1 MLIVWEHLCLPSE
14 DKTKK
19 PIKQANRKEWRAEA
33 RRDEAEVESSD
44 LTTAST
50 SGSTH
55 THGCGRAKKAT
66 ANREAFISGS
76 TQNIELKKLK
86 SKILTQNRWIKEDRK
101 SEPQELIGGL

>member
-1 MLIVWEHLCLPSE
+1 MLIIWEHLCLPTE

-19 PIKQANRKEWRAEA
+19 AIKQANRKQWRAEV

-55 THGCGRAKKAT
+55 MYGCGRAKMAT
-66 ANREAFISGS
+66 ANREAFISRS
-76 TQNIELKKLK
+76 TQNIELK
-86 SKILTQNRWIKEDRK
+86 N
-101 SEPQELIGGL
+101 